1 MSTRTTLAAFVK
13 TGGGVE
19 LRKVQLPHLEEGSVI
34 VQMQASGVC
43 GTDLEKLSGRG
54 ITSTVLGHEVA
65 GIITESAASNFRT
78 GDLVIPHHHVSCNAC
93 ELCRAGAGTMCE
105 GFKTSNFV
113 PGGFAEEFLVPS
125 YNVRNGGVHKMGS
138 ELSFEEASFAEP
150 LGCCIRGLTHAGVFS
165 KPPTQILVVGAGPIG
180 LLHMELIRSMI
191 LGAKVTAV
199 DVIPSRLEFAAKNEN
214 ATPIDASKS
223 SNGSFSERARSQTN
237 GLGFDLAIVAT
248 GSRDA
253 FAESLK
259 CIRKSGSLLL
269 FGAPH
274 KGATHNLDLGEFF
287 LNEFTVSSSYSTTE
301 IELKRAIELLETGK
315 IDVRKFITGRF
326 PLERIDE
333 AMSSAR
339 LENQI
344 KIVVTG

>member
-13 TGGGVE
+13 IGGGVE
-19 LRKVQLPHLEEGSVI
+19 LREAQLPHLEEGSVI
-34 VQMQASGVC
+34 VNMKASGVC
-43 GTDLEKLSGRG
+43 GTDLEKLTGRG

-65 GIITESAASNFRT
+65 GIISESASDDFRT
-78 GDLVIPHHHVSCNAC
+78 GDFVIPHHHVSCGRC

-125 YNVRNGGVHKMGS
+125 YNVRNGGVHKIGS
-138 ELSFEEASFAEP
+138 GLSFEEASFAEP
-150 LGCCIRGLTHAGVFS
+150 LGCCIRGLTHAEVFS
-165 KPPTQILVVGAGPIG
+165 KPPMRIMVVGAGPIG
-180 LLHMELIRSMI
+180 LLHMELIRSM
-191 LGAKVTAV
+191 LPEAKVTAV
-199 DVIPSRLEFAAKNEN
+199 DVIPSRLEFAAKNEGGT
-214 ATPIDASKS
+214 AIDASKLS
-223 SNGSFSERARSQTN
+223 SGTFSEKARTLTN

-253 FAESLK
+253 FSESLK
-259 CIRKSGSLLL
+259 CIRKSGRLLL

-287 LNEFTVSSSYSTTE
+287 LNEFSITSSYSTTE
-301 IELKRAIELLETGK
+301 VELIRAIELLETRK

-326 PLERIDE
+326 PLENIGE

-339 LENQI
+339 QENQI